1 MKQEYEIKYEIPIKW
16 NKLRKCPKYKMSREG
31 TKIKMVLIME
41 QWMNYLVLWKREKAV
56 MDNGT
61 DLL

>member
-41 QWMNYLVLWKREKAV
+41 Q
-56 MDNGT
+56 
-61 DLL
+61 